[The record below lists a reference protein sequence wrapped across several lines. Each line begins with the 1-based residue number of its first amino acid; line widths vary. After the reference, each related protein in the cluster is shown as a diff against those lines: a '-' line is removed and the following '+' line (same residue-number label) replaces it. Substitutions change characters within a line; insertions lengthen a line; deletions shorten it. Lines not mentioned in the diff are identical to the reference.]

1 MKITNREVQDFIRVN
16 ENADCHA
23 LLLKPSPFEGVG
35 MHSIVEQIVG
45 RKVSEKKFPF
55 LLKQNIIFPPKIN
68 LEQASSQVTAE
79 YKSDFFSGKKFLDIT
94 SGFGVDAYFLSKN
107 FTEATLVEQNQE
119 LMEIVRH
126 NWEVLGRKAEFVNC
140 ELEVFLKKNQ
150 QKYDLI
156 YIDPARRGVH
166 QKRVFLLED
175 LSPDIT
181 VIQHKLFEISDK
193 ILIKLSPL
201 IDIKYL
207 LSVLKNI
214 SKIKIIAVRNDVK
227 EILVLLDIH
236 HDGDVMV
243 SAVNLETNDPEFVF
257 EISENRRNIALYDE
271 VKNYLYIPNNAVL
284 KTGAFELL
292 SQKLNLS
299 KLHPNTHFYTL
310 DERLESFP
318 GRVLRVEEI
327 KARSIRKGEAFNIVA
342 KNYPLKPDE
351 IKKKYKIKDGGMRYL
366 IFTQTRKGKI
376 ILKSD

>member
-45 RKVSEKKFPF
+45 RKVSEKKIPF

-214 SKIKIIAVRNDVK
+214 SEIKIIAVRNDVK

-257 EISENRRNIALYDE
+257 EISENKRNIALYDE

-299 KLHPNTHFYTL
+299 KLHPNTHFYTS

-327 KARSIRKGEAFNIVA
+327 KAGSIRKGEAFNIVA